1 MNRAVVLS
9 IGDELISGL
18 IQNSNSRII
27 ASYLKSHGIPVINI
41 VTVGDSEPE
50 IIRALEYAK
59 YSQAPLIIVTGG
71 LGSTHDDITRRV
83 VAKYFG
89 RQLVF
94 RPEILQK
101 TEALYRRRGRKM
113 PEIVRL
119 QAYFPDRATPIPN
132 PIGTAQG
139 IQIEQNGQ
147 QYCFLPGVPTEMES
161 MLKESL
167 AGLINEMHGEPIY
180 SRTIHVFGLTEGEI
194 YTRLRDWIEQQSEIK
209 VAFLPGLSDT
219 TIRLTSQSAE
229 GIKTCSK
236 ACQNIKSILG
246 EFIIGYDDETLE
258 NVVAN
263 ILMTK
268 QLTLSVAESCTGGLI
283 ANRLT
288 NVPGSSAFFKT
299 GIVAYSNESKINIL
313 GVEPGLINEFGAV
326 SEKVACEMAR
336 QIRKISQSSIGLS
349 TTGIAGPTGATPQ
362 KPVGLV
368 FIAIANAAGCQV
380 YRFVY
385 SRDRVSN
392 KKLFSQAALNQLR
405 LALSQES

>member
-1 MNRAVVLS
+1 
-9 IGDELISGL
+9 
-18 IQNSNSRII
+18 
-27 ASYLKSHGIPVINI
+27 
-41 VTVGDSEPE
+41 
-50 IIRALEYAK
+50 
-59 YSQAPLIIVTGG
+59 
-71 LGSTHDDITRRV
+71 
-83 VAKYFG
+83 
-89 RQLVF
+89 
-94 RPEILQK
+94 
-101 TEALYRRRGRKM
+101 
-113 PEIVRL
+113 
-119 QAYFPDRATPIPN
+119 
-132 PIGTAQG
+132 
-139 IQIEQNGQ
+139 
-147 QYCFLPGVPTEMES
+147 
-161 MLKESL
+161 
-167 AGLINEMHGEPIY
+167 
-180 SRTIHVFGLTEGEI
+180 
-194 YTRLRDWIEQQSEIK
+194 
-209 VAFLPGLSDT
+209 
-219 TIRLTSQSAE
+219 
-229 GIKTCSK
+229 
-236 ACQNIKSILG
+236 
-246 EFIIGYDDETLE
+246 
-258 NVVAN
+258 
-263 ILMTK
+263 
-268 QLTLSVAESCTGGLI
+268 LTLSVAESCTGGLI